1 MGEIDIYLK
10 NFIKIDSVFAQLFN
24 QGVFG
29 GKCLI
34 DPDKLQ
40 EQDSV
45 SQETVKIAKD
55 QLKSLERL
63 RDVQKI
69 AKVFDEQI
77 KFQIILGVENQSGIN
92 YYMPVR
98 CMELDAL
105 SYTYQCRK
113 ISSNMVKFSD
123 IAGTDEEKEELKEI
137 CRWSSKRNKDYSCS
151 NTCILLW
158 K

>member
-1 MGEIDIYLK
+1 MGEIDIRLK

-69 AKVFDEQI
+69 AKVFD
-77 KFQIILGVENQSGIN
+77 
-92 YYMPVR
+92 
-98 CMELDAL
+98 
-105 SYTYQCRK
+105 
-113 ISSNMVKFSD
+113 
-123 IAGTDEEKEELKEI
+123 
-137 CRWSSKRNKDYSCS
+137 
-151 NTCILLW
+151 
-158 K
+158 

>member
-77 KFQIILGVENQSGIN
+77 KFQIILGVENQSEIGRASCRER
-92 YYMPVR
+92 V
-98 CMELDAL
+98 CMF
-105 SYTYQCRK
+105 
-113 ISSNMVKFSD
+113 V
-123 IAGTDEEKEELKEI
+123 
-137 CRWSSKRNKDYSCS
+137 
-151 NTCILLW
+151 
-158 K
+158 